1 MMTTEQN
8 TSIPTRKRGNQNN
21 EKPFMKIRTILNI
34 IFIVGAIIGVFLYF
48 YSSHYVGTIV
58 ILVSMA
64 FKFIE
69 TILRMIR

>member
-1 MMTTEQN
+1 MTTEQN
-8 TSIPTRKRGNQNN
+8 TSIPARKRGNQNN

-34 IFIVGAIIGVFLYF
+34 IFM
-48 YSSHYVGTIV
+48 VGTIV
-58 ILVSMA
+58 ILVSMV